1 MRGDRVAG
9 ILLAA
14 GAATRFGADKLSAD
28 VGGRTLLQRSAAE
41 MLAAGLDPV
50 LAVVRPGAA
59 PPVPD
64 RVTPVANGR
73 WRVGIATS
81 IQTGLTALGDEPSI
95 RAAVIAPADQP
106 WCRSDV
112 YRRLLDAFR
121 ASGRDVVVAAFDGA
135 MRNPVL
141 LARAQWSLADEI
153 DGDVG
158 LSAVVRTISPLA
170 VECSDIGSVD
180 DIDTPADLVRARRM
194 AVGPS
199 DGPDTDMVAR

>member
-1 MRGDRVAG
+1 MRGERVAG

-14 GAATRFGADKLSAD
+14 GGAARFGADKLAID
-28 VGGRTLLQRSAAE
+28 LGGRTLLQRSAAE

-59 PPVPD
+59 LPVPAQV
-64 RVTPVANGR
+64 VTVANYR
-73 WRVGIATS
+73 WHDGIATS
-81 IQTGLTALGDEPSI
+81 IQTGFDALGEQPSV
-95 RAAVIAPADQP
+95 RAAVVAPADQP
-106 WCRSDV
+106 WCRAEV
-112 YRRLLDAFR
+112 YRRLLDAFQS
-121 ASGRDVVVAAFDGA
+121 SGRDLIVAAFDGA

-158 LSAVVRTISPLA
+158 LSAVVRTMSPLA

-180 DIDTPADLVRARRM
+180 DIDTPADLVRARRT
-194 AVGPS
+194 AVDS
-199 DGPDTDMVAR
+199 FDGPDTDMVAR

>member
-1 MRGDRVAG
+1 M
-9 ILLAA
+9 AA

-59 PPVPD
+59 PPVPGQ
-64 RVTPVANGR
+64 VTTVANGR
-73 WRVGIATS
+73 WRDGIASS
-81 IQTGLTALGDEPSI
+81 IQTGLTALAGEPSI
-95 RAAVIAPADQP
+95 RAAVVAPADQP

-112 YRRLLDAFR
+112 YRRLLVAFR
-121 ASGRDVVVAAFDGA
+121 ASGPDVIVAAFDGA

-141 LARAQWSLADEI
+141 LARARWSLADQI

-158 LSAVVRTISPLA
+158 LSWVVRAMSPLT

-180 DIDTPADLVRARRM
+180 DIDTPADLARARRT
-194 AVGPS
+194 AVDPF
-199 DGPDTDMVAR
+199 DGPGADMVAR

>member
-1 MRGDRVAG
+1 MPGERVAG

-50 LAVVRPGAA
+50 LVVVRPGAA
-59 PPVPD
+59 PPLPSQ
-64 RVTPVANGR
+64 VTTVANTR
-73 WRVGIATS
+73 WREGISAS
-81 IQTGLTALGDEPSI
+81 IQAGVTALADAPSI
-95 RAAVIAPADQP
+95 RAAVLAPADQP

-112 YRRLLDAFR
+112 YRRLIDALR
-121 ASGRDVVVAAFDGA
+121 ASGRDVIVAAFDGA

-158 LSAVVRTISPLA
+158 LSAVVRTMSPLT

-180 DIDTPADLVRARRM
+180 DIDTPADLVRARRT
-194 AVGPS
+194 AVDPF
-199 DGPDTDMVAR
+199 DGPGADMVAR